1 MKNKKSFEN
10 ISPID
15 LKKICDVSRSGLSDV
30 NLAVS
35 SAKNAFLEWSSFPGQ
50 ERKKILHNIATS
62 IEERAHE
69 IALIESFDTGQSLRF
84 MSKAALRGA
93 ANFRYF
99 ADQAPYGRDGEST
112 FTNKEDEEDKGRGSQ
127 PAVCS
132 GNWGISFMK
141 NVSWSP
147 PSNIF
152 RDRAPLGA
160 QGLGLWGPNLS
171 NIAWRW
177 GSTKHPS

>member
-1 MKNKKSFEN
+1 MMLEFENNKEKLFTFLERFRESGVLNHINGESIKADNKKSFEN

-15 LKKICDVSRSGLSDV
+15 LNKICDVSRSSLSDV

-50 ERKKILHNIATS
+50 ERKKILHNIAKS

-93 ANFRYF
+93 ANFRFF
-99 ADQAPYGRDGEST
+99 ADQAPYGSDGKST
-112 FTNKEDEEDKGRGSQ
+112 FRNQ
-127 PAVCS
+127 
-132 GNWGISFMK
+132 
-141 NVSWSP
+141 
-147 PSNIF
+147 
-152 RDRAPLGA
+152 
-160 QGLGLWGPNLS
+160 
-171 NIAWRW
+171 
-177 GSTKHPS
+177 TKHFDMI